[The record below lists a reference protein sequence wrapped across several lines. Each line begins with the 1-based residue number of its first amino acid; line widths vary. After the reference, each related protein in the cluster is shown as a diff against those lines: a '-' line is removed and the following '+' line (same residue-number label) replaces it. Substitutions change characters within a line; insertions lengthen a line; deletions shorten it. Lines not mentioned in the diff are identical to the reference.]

1 MTRPD
6 LITWALDLCDHVAR
20 RSRDPSTQVGAV
32 ILRPD
37 KTVASVGFNGFPR
50 GVSDDPAIY
59 ADRPRKYARTVHAE
73 LNAILNC
80 RDLGMEGYTLYV
92 SPLHPCCQCA
102 AAIIQAGIKE
112 VVYRTPELD
121 GEAEARWEDSF
132 REARQLF
139 GEAGVP
145 VVGITK
151 R

>member
-1 MTRPD
+1 MSRPD
-6 LITWALDLCDHVAR
+6 LITWALDMCDLVAR
-20 RSRDPSTQVGAV
+20 RSRDPSTQAGAV

-37 KTVASVGFNGFPR
+37 KTVASVGYNGAPR
-50 GVSDDPAIY
+50 GVDDGPEIY

-73 LNAILNC
+73 LNAILTA
-80 RDLGMEGYTLYV
+80 REPLHGYTLYV

-102 AAIIQAGIKE
+102 AAIIQAGIAE
-112 VVYRTPELD
+112 VIYRTPELNGD
-121 GEAEARWEDSF
+121 AEARWEDSF

-139 GEAGVP
+139 GETGIP